1 MTDLPEDT
9 TSKRPRGRP
18 AKPAPKIDASPERI
32 ARAFFSAAKP
42 PDPSLRVR
50 QPKERK
56 PAAQ

>member
-1 MTDLPEDT
+1 MTDRPEPAT
-9 TSKRPRGRP
+9 PKRPRDRP
-18 AKPAPKIDASPERI
+18 AKPVPKIDASPERI